1 MNRSLLRAF
10 RLLSVLYLF
19 GVTIPACG
27 TQDHRAEMKAKF
39 LGRRG
44 DQVCFVGGKTALR
57 PNGSGCYRQD
67 DSMQAA
73 SASFSDGQC
82 MTVKLADHTRF
93 PDEAAG
99 FVQLESDGC
108 EMSQSEADCWVQQV
122 VQQPRKTRSCLT

>member
-1 MNRSLLRAF
+1 MIRNLSKALK
-10 RLLSVLYLF
+10 LLSVLYLL
-19 GVTIPACG
+19 GVTISACG

-44 DQVCFVGGKTALR
+44 DQVCFVAGKTALR

-67 DSMQAA
+67 DSMQAG

-99 FVQLESDGC
+99 FVQLESAGC
-108 EMSQSEADCWVQQV
+108 DMSQSEADCWVQQI
-122 VQQPRKTRSCLT
+122 VQQPTQTRSCLT